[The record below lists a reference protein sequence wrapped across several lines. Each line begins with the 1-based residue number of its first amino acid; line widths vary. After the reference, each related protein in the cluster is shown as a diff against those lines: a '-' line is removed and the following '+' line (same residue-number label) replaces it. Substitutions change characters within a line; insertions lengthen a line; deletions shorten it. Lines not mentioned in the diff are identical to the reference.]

1 MIHVGYTGTRHGMSP
16 AQLDHVIRLVTGL
29 YKLDELTAHH
39 GDCVGGDNEFHD
51 VMTRFARAIVIHA
64 PVDRANRA
72 YCDRDQPRGDN
83 RHDTIVMPAKTHFAR
98 NRDIVIASSIMI
110 AAPYEPIY
118 QTRGGTWYT
127 VDYAR
132 KMGKPLALVLRNQRV
147 AYVEFSGAPW
157 PVKESN

>member
-1 MIHVGYTGTRHGMSP
+1 
-16 AQLDHVIRLVTGL
+16 
-29 YKLDELTAHH
+29 
-39 GDCVGGDNEFHD
+39 
-51 VMTRFARAIVIHA
+51 
-64 PVDRANRA
+64 
-72 YCDRDQPRGDN
+72 
-83 RHDTIVMPAKTHFAR
+83 
-98 NRDIVIASSIMI
+98 MI